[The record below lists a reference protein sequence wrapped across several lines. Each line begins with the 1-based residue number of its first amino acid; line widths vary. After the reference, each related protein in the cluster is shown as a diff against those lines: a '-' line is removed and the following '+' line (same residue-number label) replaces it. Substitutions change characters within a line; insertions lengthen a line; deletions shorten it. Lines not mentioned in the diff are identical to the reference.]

1 MSSFG
6 INLDLKLNG
15 QSALD
20 RAIRGTKTLESI
32 VKRLKDTPLDLSNI
46 GGAARLDE
54 GRLGKARRGIIDFA
68 KDLAKQEKPLANTE
82 AGIREY
88 VSAFNQ
94 LAANTKAG
102 TPAFNAFV
110 GVLAKAEKELED
122 IARATENAR
131 RAQLGLVSLEQEEA
145 QKKRNQELQR
155 NIELRRKRKKSY

>member
-1 MSSFG
+1 MKE
-6 INLDLKLNG
+6 DLAK
-15 QSALD
+15 Q
-20 RAIRGTKTLESI
+20 RK
-32 VKRLKDTPLDLSNI
+32 
-46 GGAARLDE
+46 
-54 GRLGKARRGIIDFA
+54 GIIEFA
-68 KDLAKQEKPLANTE
+68 KDLSKQEKPLANTE

-155 NIELRRKRKKSY
+155 NIELRRKRKKAIDDEAKAQDRKNEKDAREARRERERTKT